1 MSFEKKLQSLRKKA
15 GLSQEE
21 LANQLGVSRQA
32 VSKWESGISYP
43 EMDKLILMT
52 RLFKCS
58 LDDLVNDEIKEPI
71 IEDNIKKKQKSV
83 DSLLE
88 FITKSISMFNSM
100 KLSSVLKCF
109 AEIIV
114 LICVLA
120 LVSACIFSIIE
131 AFLASLFSIT
141 FYPIYAFLTS
151 LVFFVVIILDAIIV
165 FQFYKIRYLDYYDK
179 LVYQYEVKSF
189 NCKDI
194 QSKDEEDVM
203 KKENIEIV
211 SKEKKEMKARER
223 IIIRDPNHKPLE
235 FLSFFSKL
243 LILTYRAIMRII
255 TIPFIFLLVFLVI
268 ATVLVIYLISYNG
281 LFIGVSI
288 AAFASILLTVLV
300 IRTLSDD
307 LFKGTYPIK
316 IMAILFL
323 VSLVVG
329 GIGVGISIISF
340 KNINFE
346 YVETIETVEKEYPY
360 NDKLYLNFL
369 ESRGHH
375 IIFKVNES
383 LDNILISYNY
393 DKTYENVELVN
404 PAEDENYLLLE
415 TKYINNN
422 PKEEIDKFLANL
434 KKNLI
439 VLENYHDY
447 EDIIGPATV
456 TAREKY
462 IKQLINNIGNRDDIS
477 VDIRK
482 QKGTNYYHV
491 YSFNQGGMSDA
502 VCDSSDGYRKCFRII
517 DDTRDQDFEYKFKDG
532 KIIYDEE
539 RFVCEPEYINYHCRE
554 I

>member
-58 LDDLVNDEIKEPI
+58 LDDLVNDEIKEPM
-71 IEDNIKKKQKSV
+71 IEENSKKKQKSV

-114 LICVLA
+114 LICVLG
-120 LVSACIFSIIE
+120 LVSACTFSIIE
-131 AFLASLFSIT
+131 AFLSSLLSIA
-141 FYPIYAFLTS
+141 FYPIYVFLTS
-151 LVFFVVIILDAIIV
+151 LVFFVVVILDAIIV

-189 NCKDI
+189 N
-194 QSKDEEDVM
+194 SKDKQLENADDSA
-203 KKENIEIV
+203 KKESIELS

-243 LILTYRAIMRII
+243 LILTYRALMRII
-255 TIPFIFLLVFLVI
+255 TIPFIFLLVFLII
-268 ATVLVIYLISYNG
+268 ATVIIIYLISYNG

-288 AAFASILLTVLV
+288 AAVASILLTVLV

-323 VSLVVG
+323 VSLIFG
-329 GIGVGISIISF
+329 GIGVGVSIISF

-346 YVETIETVEKEYPY
+346 YVENVENTLKEYPY

-375 IIFKVNES
+375 IIFKVNDS
-383 LDNILISYNY
+383 LNNILISYNY
-393 DKTYENVELVN
+393 DKSYESVELVN
-404 PAEDENYLLLE
+404 PAEDANYLLLD

-439 VLENYHDY
+439 VLEDYHDY
-447 EDIIGPATV
+447 DDIIEPVTV
-456 TAREKY
+456 IASEKH
-462 IKQLINNIGNRDDIS
+462 IKQLINNISTREDIS
-477 VDIRK
+477 IDIRK
-482 QKGTNYYHV
+482 QKGTTYYHV
-491 YSFNQGGMSDA
+491 YTFNQGGMKDA

-517 DDTRDQDFEYKFKDG
+517 DDTENEDFEYEYKNG
-532 KIIYDEE
+532 KLIYDED
-539 RFVCEPEYINYHCRE
+539 RFVCTLDYINYHCRDA
-554 I
+554 